1 MKLKYIV
8 PSFVAAMAML
18 AGCSDTDYDYHL
30 NNVRLSSSYVSI
42 PEKGGTTNIIMNVT
56 DTWSIDTTGV
66 SKWLDVS
73 PVKGE
78 AGDSVKVS
86 FTAPA
91 TLDGRTAD
99 LLLTCGD
106 NRQHINVIQGL
117 AKVSPATCREVIDG
131 PDSKTYM
138 VTGVCTAIANTQYGN
153 WYLEDATGSIYIY
166 GTLDK
171 NGKEQNFTSWG
182 LEVGDEV
189 TVKGPKKTYNGTTVE
204 LVDVTVLK
212 INKSLIK
219 VDSVEN
225 NTLPVEGGEFI
236 SYLTCKGQGVS
247 VEIPEDAKSWLSIS
261 SIRSV
266 GTSSVV
272 KFRAAANVGGD
283 RKVKIVFHTTDGK
296 KDYSSETILSQLGA
310 IVPATAGEF
319 LAAKVGETQYRVSGV
334 IESIGNTKYGNF
346 HIKDYS
352 GSVYV
357 YGLAD
362 FAAKG
367 YKVGDV
373 VTLVGKRGEYKG
385 SAQMIGAVAENH
397 VVVTAVSVADVLAK
411 DDDPNTY
418 YMVTGEVTSIDNA
431 DYGNVHIKDGDTEM
445 YVYGCY
451 PTFGAQGDAR
461 KGLVKAVGLK
471 VGDRL
476 TVIGTK
482 GSYKGTPQLLNG
494 VYAGHESH

>member
-1 MKLKYIV
+1 MKLRYIL

-18 AGCSDTDYDYHL
+18 VGCSDADYGYHL
-30 NNVRLSSSYVSI
+30 DNVLLSSSYVSI
-42 PEKGGTTNIIMNVT
+42 PESGGTTNITMNVT
-56 DTWSIDTTGV
+56 DSWMIDTTGV
-66 SKWLDVS
+66 SKWLTVS
-73 PVKGE
+73 PVKGD
-78 AGDSVKVS
+78 AGDSIKVS

-91 TLDGRTAD
+91 SLDGRTAD
-99 LLLTCGD
+99 LRLTCGA
-106 NRQHINVIQGL
+106 NTQHINVIQGL
-117 AKVSPATCREVIDG
+117 PKVTPATCKEVIDG

-138 VTGVCTAIANTQYGN
+138 VTGVCTLIDNTKYGN
-153 WYLEDATGSIYIY
+153 WYLEDGTGSIYIY

-171 NGKEQNFTSWG
+171 AGKEQNFTSLG

-189 TVKGPKKTYNGTTVE
+189 TVKGPKKTYGTTVE
-204 LVDVTVLK
+204 LVNVTVLK

-225 NTLPVEGGEFI
+225 ATLPVEGGEFI
-236 SYLTCKGQGVS
+236 CYVTCKGQGVS
-247 VEIPEDAKSWLSIS
+247 VEIPEEAKSWLAIS
-261 SIRSV
+261 SIQSV
-266 GTSSVV
+266 GTNAVV
-272 KFRAAANVGGD
+272 KFKAAANVGGD
-283 RKVKIVFHTTDGK
+283 RKVKIVFHTTDGN
-296 KDYSSETILSQLGA
+296 KDYTSETTLNQQGA
-310 IVPATAGEF
+310 IVPATVGEF
-319 LAAKVGETQYRVSGV
+319 LAAKPGETQYRVSGV
-334 IESIGNTKYGNF
+334 IESIENTKYGNF

-362 FAAKG
+362 FTAKG

-385 SAQMIGAVAENH
+385 TPQMIGAVAENH
-397 VVVTAVSVADVLAK
+397 VVVTPASVADVLAK
-411 DDDPNTY
+411 EDDPKTY
-418 YMVTGEVTSIDNA
+418 FMVTGEVTKIDNA

-461 KGLVKAVGLK
+461 KGLVNAIGLK
-471 VGDRL
+471 VGDIL

-482 GSYKGTPQLLNG
+482 GSYKGAPQLVNG
-494 VYAGHESH
+494 VYAGHESR